1 MNMQLAAHL
10 MSLVATGAYPTREL
24 IRIAGYSPNTTLR
37 YLGQLEDQ
45 GLVERIE
52 ARRFGRGRPPI
63 VHGLTPSGLD
73 QLRRFE
79 ISSFTQLRKD
89 TAVVWG
95 PRRSFAFWGVPLFG
109 RPDVFSRTE
118 LTSTWFEV
126 VVEGRPGVYTRPI
139 DGPDG
144 AFPRLE
150 ALLAWAATS
159 GNPRYLAAVS
169 VLLSRRDLSVE
180 DLATLACQ
188 YRSVNRVGFLAA
200 MGGAN
205 RVAKRFRPTRSS
217 EVMLEEPLP
226 RDVAT
231 AKLAARWRV
240 RGPLSQAVAKEMQ
253 RLYGG
258 SP

>member
-1 MNMQLAAHL
+1 MKTQLAAHL
-10 MSLVATGAYPTREL
+10 MSLVANGAYPTREL
-24 IRIAGYSPNTTLR
+24 IRIAGYSPNTTLK
-37 YLGQLEDQ
+37 YLGQLEEE

-52 ARRFGRGRPPI
+52 AGRFGGGRPPI

-79 ISSFTQLRKD
+79 ISSFTQLRKS
-89 TAVVWG
+89 TGVVWG
-95 PRRSFAFWGVPLFG
+95 PRRSFALWGVPLFG
-109 RPDVFSRTE
+109 RPDIFSRTE

-126 VVEGRPGVYTRPI
+126 VVEGRSGVYKHPI

-169 VLLSRRDLSVE
+169 VLLSGRALGVE
-180 DLATLACQ
+180 DLAPPACQ
-188 YRSVNRVGFLAA
+188 SRSVTGGASPAA

-205 RVAKRFRPTRSS
+205 RVS
-217 EVMLEEPLP
+217 E
-226 RDVAT
+226 R
-231 AKLAARWRV
+231 
-240 RGPLSQAVAKEMQ
+240 
-253 RLYGG
+253 
-258 SP
+258 

>member
-24 IRIAGYSPNTTLR
+24 IRIAGSPPNTTLR
-37 YLGQLEDQ
+37 YLRQLEEQ
-45 GLVERIE
+45 GLAGRSE
-52 ARRFGRGRPPI
+52 ARSFGRGSPPI

-79 ISSFTQLRKD
+79 ISSFTQLRKG
-89 TAVVWG
+89 TGVVWG
-95 PRRSFAFWGVPLFG
+95 PRRSFAVWGVPLFG

-180 DLATLACQ
+180 DLSALARQ

-200 MGGAN
+200 IGGAD
-205 RVAKRFRPTRSS
+205 RVARRVGSTRSS
-217 EVMLEEPLP
+217 
-226 RDVAT
+226 
-231 AKLAARWRV
+231 AR
-240 RGPLSQAVAKEMQ
+240 
-253 RLYGG
+253 
-258 SP
+258 

>member
-1 MNMQLAAHL
+1 MNTQFAAHL
-10 MSLVATGAYPTREL
+10 MSLVATGVYPTREL
-24 IRIAGYSPNTTLR
+24 IRVAGSSPNTTLK
-37 YLGQLEDQ
+37 YLGQLEEE
-45 GLVERIE
+45 GLVEGIE

-79 ISSFTQLRKD
+79 ISSFTQLRKA
-89 TAVVWG
+89 TGVVWG
-95 PRRSFAFWGVPLFG
+95 PRRSLAFWGVPLFG
-109 RPDVFSRTE
+109 GPDIFSRTE

-169 VLLSRRDLSVE
+169 LLLSCRDLSVE
-180 DLATLACQ
+180 DLANLARQ

-200 MGGAN
+200 IGGAN
-205 RVAKRFRPTRSS
+205 RVAKRFRPTRSPA
-217 EVMLEEPLP
+217 VMLEEPLP
-226 RDVAT
+226 GDDAT
-231 AKLAARWRV
+231 ANVPPPWR
-240 RGPLSQAVAKEMQ
+240 G
-253 RLYGG
+253 
-258 SP
+258 

>member
-1 MNMQLAAHL
+1 MNTQLAAHL

-79 ISSFTQLRKD
+79 IASFTQLRKG
-89 TAVVWG
+89 TGVVWG

-109 RPDVFSRTE
+109 RPDIFSRTE
-118 LTSTWFEV
+118 LSSTWFEV
-126 VVEGRPGVYTRPI
+126 VLEGRPGVYARPI

-150 ALLAWAATS
+150 ALLAWAATC

-180 DLATLACQ
+180 DLSALARQ

-200 MGGAN
+200 IGGAN
-205 RVAKRFRPTRSS
+205 QVAERFRPTRSS

-226 RDVAT
+226 GDDAAV
-231 AKLAARWRV
+231 KLAARWRV
-240 RGPLSQAVAKEMQ
+240 RGPLSQAVVKEMQ

>member
-1 MNMQLAAHL
+1 MNAQLAAHL
-10 MSLVATGAYPTREL
+10 MSLLGTGAYSTREL

-37 YLGQLEDQ
+37 YLGQLVEQ

-63 VHGLTPSGLD
+63 VHALTPSGLD

-79 ISSFTQLRKD
+79 VSSFTQLRKGSG
-89 TAVVWG
+89 VVWG

-109 RPDVFSRTE
+109 RPDIFSRTE
-118 LTSTWFEV
+118 LAPTWFEV
-126 VVEGRPGVYTRPI
+126 VLEGRPGVYTRPI
-139 DGPDG
+139 DDSDG
-144 AFPRLE
+144 TFPRLE

-159 GNPRYLAAVS
+159 RNPRYLAAAS

-180 DLATLACQ
+180 DLAILARQ

-200 MGGAN
+200 IGGAN
-205 RVAKRFRPTRSS
+205 RVAKQFRPTRSS
-217 EVMLEEPLP
+217 EVMLEETLT
-226 RDVAT
+226 RDDAT
-231 AKLAARWRV
+231 AKFAARWRV
-240 RGPLSQAVAKEMQ
+240 RGPLSQTVVKEMQ

-258 SP
+258 SR